1 MDRSVAIVAVLD
13 KLPTAELDETLSDFV
28 SPFTA
33 VLPDARLR
41 QVVPLAVRGIVAGES
56 PVVTAMAQSVARSST
71 TSTEEEKEEN
81 NDNAVWAAAKRIY
94 RFLGNARLPVHL
106 LQEGLYECARAT
118 IQEEEKP
125 HHKRLVVAL
134 DPVNFEKPYTH
145 KLEGVSTVYKSTPPD
160 RHGKARLARGYPAI
174 TATVVNTRVP
184 ATTYANWFSYTTEEF
199 ISENREIRRAIG
211 STRRV
216 FPHQHLRFV
225 GDSGL
230 DDKKIF
236 EWIAS
241 SAKAEFVIRA
251 SHLNRRVEVYN
262 RRLDR
267 WEAESLEDL
276 VRTVPFSATWQVTF
290 KHAGKTRLATVKVGW
305 LHLRLPEETDQHQH
319 QHQQMWAV
327 VAEEYDAADKEVRT
341 LVLLSSEPVI
351 EVSKAQELYEDWRLR
366 GRIEHGYR
374 FCQEAGLD
382 VEDMRVRS
390 VGRMRKLFIL
400 VLLAAQFVMHLM
412 ERWPP
417 VGVGWL
423 RLLGGKLGLQIDR
436 DGPYLLLRGLSAVW
450 QTVATLT
457 HLTLYPFPHEE
468 FR

>member
-1 MDRSVAIVAVLD
+1 MDASVAIEAVLD
-13 KLPTAELDETLSDFV
+13 KLPVAELEQTLDDFIA
-28 SPFTA
+28 PFAA

-56 PVVTAMAQSVARSST
+56 PLVTAMARSVARGGA
-71 TSTEEEKEEN
+71 STEHEEN
-81 NDNAVWAAAKRIY
+81 NNEVWAAAKRIY
-94 RFLGNARLPVHL
+94 RFLGNPRLSANL
-106 LQEGLYECARAT
+106 LQEGLHQCARA
-118 IQEEEKP
+118 IVEEEKP
-125 HHKRLVVAL
+125 NKRLVVAL

-174 TATVVNTRVP
+174 TASVVNTRVP

-199 ISENREIRRAIG
+199 ISENREIYCAIR

-216 FPHQHLRFV
+216 FPERRLRFV

-241 SAKAEFVIRA
+241 EAQGEFVIRA

-262 RRLDR
+262 PRLDR
-267 WEAESLEDL
+267 WEAESLQEL
-276 VRTVPFSATWQVTF
+276 VRTVEFLATWQVTF
-290 KHAGKTRLATVKVGW
+290 KHAGKRRLATVKVGW
-305 LHLRLPEETDQHQH
+305 FHLRLPEETDQH
-319 QHQQMWAV
+319 HQQELWAV
-327 VAEEYDAADKEVRT
+327 VAEEYDAADKAVRT
-341 LVLLSSEPVI
+341 LVLLSSVAI
-351 EVSKAQELYEDWRLR
+351 FEVAQAQELYEDWRLR

-374 FCQEAGLD
+374 FCQEQGLE

-390 VGRMRKLFIL
+390 VERMRRLFMM

-436 DGPYLLLRGLSAVW
+436 DGPYIVLRGLSAVW

-457 HLTLYPFPHEE
+457 LLRVCPFPHQA
-468 FR
+468 FT